1 MTFKRANYSYRFI
14 SKVIPLRL
22 FSDIEPVLPQIML
35 PRKMRNMLSRRM
47 KLPVQISEIHVIR
60 LVMS

>member
-1 MTFKRANYSYRFI
+1 MTVKRANYSYRFI

>member
-1 MTFKRANYSYRFI
+1 MTVKRANYSYRFI
-14 SKVIPLRL
+14 SKVIRLRL

-47 KLPVQISEIHVIR
+47 KLLVQISEIHVIR